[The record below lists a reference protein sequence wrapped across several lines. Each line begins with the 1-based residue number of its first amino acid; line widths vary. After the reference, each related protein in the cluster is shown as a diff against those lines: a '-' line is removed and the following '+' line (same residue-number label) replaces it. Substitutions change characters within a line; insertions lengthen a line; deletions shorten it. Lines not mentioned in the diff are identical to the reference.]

1 MGRGSRNVDAC
12 RRAMSHLSSMAP
24 RLNLG
29 EFRGDTMS
37 KPMTS
42 LAARIVTLTCG
53 SQAFAGPTVVAC
65 GSGQRAIVR
74 NAFVRGETVT
84 RVACDS
90 SRYRTEYRTAR
101 YRSERRH
108 RSWQKSALIIGGST
122 ATGAGIG
129 GIVHGT
135 KGALIGAALGGGASS
150 IYEGARRR

>member
-1 MGRGSRNVDAC
+1 MR
-12 RRAMSHLSSMAP
+12 
-24 RLNLG
+24 
-29 EFRGDTMS
+29 
-37 KPMTS
+37 KPMTF
-42 LAARIVTLTCG
+42 LAVSIVTLTCG
-53 SQAFAGPTVVAC
+53 SQAFAGPTVVSC

-84 RVACDS
+84 RVDCVGS
-90 SRYRTEYRTAR
+90 GYRAPTYRTAR

>member
-1 MGRGSRNVDAC
+1 MR
-12 RRAMSHLSSMAP
+12 
-24 RLNLG
+24 
-29 EFRGDTMS
+29 
-37 KPMTS
+37 KPMTW
-42 LAARIVTLTCG
+42 LAASIVTLTCG
-53 SQAFAGPTVVAC
+53 SQAFAGPTVVTC
-65 GSGQRAIVR
+65 GSGQRAIVH

-84 RVACDS
+84 RVDCVS
-90 SRYRTEYRTAR
+90 GYRTAAYRTAR
-101 YRSERRH
+101 YRTERRH

>member
-1 MGRGSRNVDAC
+1 MR
-12 RRAMSHLSSMAP
+12 
-24 RLNLG
+24 
-29 EFRGDTMS
+29 
-37 KPMTS
+37 KPMTW
-42 LAARIVTLTCG
+42 LAAGIVTLTCG
-53 SQAFAGPTVVAC
+53 SQAFAGPTVVSC

-84 RVACDS
+84 RVDCVGSA
-90 SRYRTEYRTAR
+90 YRAPTYRTAR

>member
-1 MGRGSRNVDAC
+1 MR
-12 RRAMSHLSSMAP
+12 
-24 RLNLG
+24 
-29 EFRGDTMS
+29 
-37 KPMTS
+37 KPMTW
-42 LAARIVTLTCG
+42 LAASIVTLTCG
-53 SQAFAGPTVVAC
+53 GQAFAGQTVVTC

-84 RVACDS
+84 RVDCVS
-90 SRYRTEYRTAR
+90 SGYRTAAYRTAR
-101 YRSERRH
+101 YRTERQH

-129 GIVHGT
+129 GIVHGK

>member
-1 MGRGSRNVDAC
+1 MR
-12 RRAMSHLSSMAP
+12 
-24 RLNLG
+24 
-29 EFRGDTMS
+29 
-37 KPMTS
+37 KPMTW
-42 LAARIVTLTCG
+42 LAAGIVTLTCG
-53 SQAFAGPTVVAC
+53 SQAFAGPTVVTC

-84 RVACDS
+84 RVDCVS
-90 SRYRTEYRTAR
+90 SGYRTAAYRTAR
-101 YRSERRH
+101 YRTERRH

-129 GIVHGT
+129 GIVHGK

>member
-1 MGRGSRNVDAC
+1 
-12 RRAMSHLSSMAP
+12 MAP
-24 RLNLG
+24 RLNL
-29 EFRGDTMS
+29 EKIQEDAMR
-37 KPMTS
+37 KPMMW
-42 LAARIVTLTCG
+42 LAAGIVTLTCS
-53 SQAFAGPTVVAC
+53 SQAFAGPTVVSC
-65 GSGQRAIVR
+65 ESGQRAIVR

-84 RVACDS
+84 RVDCVGS
-90 SRYRTEYRTAR
+90 GSRTAAYRTAR
-101 YRSERRH
+101 YRTERRH